1 MYYRILINMI
11 TEDDVVYLRILTA
24 GKLELASF
32 VKSMIAGRYRYRLSC
47 THLFAPCPQSERWEQ
62 AKAGCFLR
70 LKPGS
75 HMPPMHM
82 RHGRRYCLGYCS
94 ENRSSRQHSS
104 SKSLPPAYLR
114 GWLKFN
120 FAGMPAVK
128 LCDGSSC
135 RRRMF
140 SFVREVSQAVLAATS
155 QIHRRHM
162 RTSLNDCLHV
172 DVSYFLYCV
181 PFPRATKE
189 IRDVCMHSGKL
200 MITSS
205 AFRARSVELHSNW
218 VELTGAPNDNFRK
231 ISVRKTIW
239 DLEFS

>member
-1 MYYRILINMI
+1 MPA
-11 TEDDVVYLRILTA
+11 D
-24 GKLELASF
+24 
-32 VKSMIAGRYRYRLSC
+32 RY
-47 THLFAPCPQSERWEQ
+47 T
-62 AKAGCFLR
+62 
-70 LKPGS
+70 
-75 HMPPMHM
+75 MHM

-94 ENRSSRQHSS
+94 ENRSSRQHCSS
-104 SKSLPPAYLR
+104 ESLPPAYLR

-162 RTSLNDCLHV
+162 RTRLNDCLHV

-205 AFRARSVELHSNW
+205 AVRARSVCVQTRHHQSNW
-218 VELTGAPNDNFRK
+218 GQ
-231 ISVRKTIW
+231 S
-239 DLEFS
+239 

>member
-1 MYYRILINMI
+1 MFVLPYINKH
-11 TEDDVVYLRILTA
+11 DDGGWRRILTA
-24 GKLELASF
+24 GKPELASF
-32 VKSMIAGRYRYRLSC
+32 VKSRIAGRYRYRLSC

-75 HMPPMHM
+75 HMPAHRYTMHM
-82 RHGRRYCLGYCS
+82 RHGRRYCQGYCS
-94 ENRSSRQHSS
+94 ENRSSRQHCSS
-104 SKSLPPAYLR
+104 ESLPPAYLR

-135 RRRMF
+135 RGRMF

-162 RTSLNDCLHV
+162 RTRLNDCLRV

-205 AFRARSVELHSNW
+205 AVRARSVCVQTTHDQSNW
-218 VELTGAPNDNFRK
+218 GQ
-231 ISVRKTIW
+231 S
-239 DLEFS
+239 